1 MSQALVAVMLPCKI
15 LLVMTTLT
23 IILDQIRGGGD
34 NNSKSENGAN
44 ITNAG
49 VEKSGKYRI
58 ITIKVLRYILYILD
72 VYITV

>member
-1 MSQALVAVMLPCKI
+1 
-15 LLVMTTLT
+15 MTTLT

-49 VEKSGKYRI
+49 VENRVENTKYSP
-58 ITIKVLRYILYILD
+58 
-72 VYITV
+72 